1 MAFGLRTGD
10 LRRVRNYKEAVET
23 EANIVPIR
31 GTSTKPL
38 STKRNKQAVTIRRE
52 GDTVIV
58 RMYNT
63 DVLTYMPDGEIIV
76 STGGYSTQST
86 ASVIESVLMQSVRC
100 YGDRM
105 WINLNAGW
113 FVLTRDTRLRWGED
127 GCGGY
132 VIQNPVQ
139 LTLYQINRK
148 RASAMMKG
156 YKPFMQ
162 YAQRM
167 CKLLAQGG
175 EVIVVDEETRMSK
188 QNRQYLVP
196 RQFVEK
202 LSGVVCEPDA
212 DRRMELYAEL
222 LQILMVVTSTYAFSR
237 GYYTTSNRMQAYV
250 KTYLYKENAR
260 EILDAVPAPLGVMVK
275 SKYDR
280 WL

>member
-52 GDTVIV
+52 GDKVIV
-58 RMYNT
+58 RMYST

-113 FVLTRDTRLRWGED
+113 FVLTRDTRLRWGESKD
-127 GCGGY
+127 GY
-132 VIQNPVQ
+132 YSYTIQNPVQ
-139 LTLYQINRK
+139 ITLHQINRK
-148 RASAMMKG
+148 RANAMMKE

-175 EVIVVDEETRMSK
+175 EVIVVDEETR
-188 QNRQYLVP
+188 QNRQYLAP

-212 DRRMELYAEL
+212 DRRMELCAEL

-250 KTYLYKENAR
+250 KTHLYKENAR
-260 EILDAVPAPLGVMVK
+260 EILDGVSAPLGVMVK
-275 SKYDR
+275 SKYDS

>member
-1 MAFGLRTGD
+1 MAFGLKTND
-10 LRRVRNYKEAVET
+10 LRRVRNYEEAVET

-38 STKRNKQAVTIRRE
+38 STKRSKQNVTIRRE
-52 GDTVIV
+52 GDKVIV
-58 RMYNT
+58 RMYST
-63 DVLTYMPDGEIIV
+63 DLITYMPDGEIIV
-76 STGGYSTQST
+76 STGGYTTQST
-86 ASVIESVLMQSVRC
+86 AAVIESVLRQGARC

-127 GCGGY
+127 KDGWGGY
-132 VIQNPVQ
+132 IIQNPVQ

-148 RASAMMKG
+148 RANAMMKG

-167 CKLLAQGG
+167 SKLLAQGG
-175 EVIVVDEETRMSK
+175 EVIVVDENTR
-188 QNRQYLVP
+188 QNRQYLAP

-212 DRRMELYAEL
+212 DRRMERYAEL

-250 KTYLYKENAR
+250 KTHVYKEHAR

-275 SKYDR
+275 SKYDS

>member
-1 MAFGLRTGD
+1 
-10 LRRVRNYKEAVET
+10 
-23 EANIVPIR
+23 
-31 GTSTKPL
+31 
-38 STKRNKQAVTIRRE
+38 
-52 GDTVIV
+52 
-58 RMYNT
+58 
-63 DVLTYMPDGEIIV
+63 
-76 STGGYSTQST
+76 
-86 ASVIESVLMQSVRC
+86 
-100 YGDRM
+100 M

-127 GCGGY
+127 KNGWGGY

-167 CKLLAQGG
+167 SKLLAQGG
-175 EVIVVDEETRMSK
+175 EVIVVDEDTR
-188 QNRQYLVP
+188 QNRQYL
-196 RQFVEK
+196 
-202 LSGVVCEPDA
+202 A

-275 SKYDR
+275 SKYDS

>member
-10 LRRVRNYKEAVET
+10 LRRVRNYEEAVET

-38 STKRNKQAVTIRRE
+38 STKRSKQNVTIRRE
-52 GDTVIV
+52 GDKVIV
-58 RMYNT
+58 RMYST
-63 DVLTYMPDGEIIV
+63 DLITYMPDGEIIV
-76 STGGYSTQST
+76 STGGYTTQST

-113 FVLTRDTRLRWGED
+113 FVLTRDTRLRWGESKD
-127 GCGGY
+127 GY
-132 VIQNPVQ
+132 YSYTIQNPVQ
-139 LTLYQINRK
+139 ITLHQINRK

-167 CKLLAQGG
+167 SKLLAQGG
-175 EVIVVDEETRMSK
+175 EVIVVDEETR
-188 QNRQYLVP
+188 QNRQYLLP

-222 LQILMVVTSTYAFSR
+222 LQILMVVTSTYTFSR

-250 KTYLYKENAR
+250 KTHLYKENAR
-260 EILDAVPAPLGVMVK
+260 EILDGVSAPLGVMVK
-275 SKYDR
+275 SKYDS

>member
-1 MAFGLRTGD
+1 
-10 LRRVRNYKEAVET
+10 
-23 EANIVPIR
+23 
-31 GTSTKPL
+31 
-38 STKRNKQAVTIRRE
+38 
-52 GDTVIV
+52 
-58 RMYNT
+58 
-63 DVLTYMPDGEIIV
+63 
-76 STGGYSTQST
+76 
-86 ASVIESVLMQSVRC
+86 
-100 YGDRM
+100 M

-113 FVLTRDTRLRWGED
+113 FVLTRDTRLRWGESKD
-127 GCGGY
+127 GY
-132 VIQNPVQ
+132 YSYTIQNPVQ
-139 LTLYQINRK
+139 ITLHQINRK

-167 CKLLAQGG
+167 SKLLAQDG
-175 EVIVVDEETRMSK
+175 EVIVVDEDTR

-250 KTYLYKENAR
+250 KTHLYKENAR
-260 EILDAVPAPLGVMVK
+260 EILDGVSAPLGVMVK
-275 SKYDR
+275 SKYAS